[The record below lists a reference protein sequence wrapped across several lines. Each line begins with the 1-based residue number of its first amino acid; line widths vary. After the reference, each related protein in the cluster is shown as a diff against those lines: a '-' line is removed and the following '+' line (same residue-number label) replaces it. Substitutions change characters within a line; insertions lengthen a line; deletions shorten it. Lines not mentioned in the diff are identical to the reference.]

1 MSTNTEASIRAR
13 LLNRART
20 EGTEFQL
27 YLVRYACERFLYRLE
42 ASTARDHCILKGAG
56 LLAVWM
62 EEPYRATRDI
72 DILAFGAND
81 VEAIRAMM
89 STICN
94 VPCPEDGLLFDI
106 DTLDVSAIRDDQRYE
121 GQRARIRAL
130 LGTARIT
137 VQVDFGFGDAVTPG
151 PGDAWL
157 PTLIAGLPEPFLRT
171 YPKVSAIAE
180 KFESMVH
187 LEIRNSRMKDFYDI
201 WALSETFA
209 FEGFELQ
216 QAVERCF
223 ERRGTSWTA
232 ETPDALTSEFY
243 SDINLRSRWTDY
255 GRQGGLL
262 KPPPI
267 AFEDIGVRM
276 RSFIGPVRDAIL
288 SAMPFARHWP
298 AGGPWQSSATAHG

>member
-1 MSTNTEASIRAR
+1 
-13 LLNRART
+13 
-20 EGTEFQL
+20 
-27 YLVRYACERFLYRLE
+27 
-42 ASTARDHCILKGAG
+42 
-56 LLAVWM
+56 M

-72 DILAFGAND
+72 DILALGAND
-81 VEAIRAMM
+81 EETVRGVM
-89 STICN
+89 STACN

-106 DTLDVSAIRDDQRYE
+106 DTLDVTTIRDDQRYG
-121 GQRARIRAL
+121 GQRARMRAL

-151 PGDAWL
+151 PEEARL
-157 PTLIAGLPEPFLRT
+157 PTLIEGLPEPFLLI

-180 KFESMVH
+180 KFESMVR
-187 LEIRNSRMKDFYDI
+187 LEIRNSRMKDFYDV

-209 FEGFELQ
+209 LDGPELQ

-232 ETPDALTSEFY
+232 ETPDSLTPAFY
-243 SDINLRSRWTDY
+243 SDRDLQSRWTAY

-262 KPPPI
+262 NPPPI

-276 RSFIGPVRDAIL
+276 HSFMGPVCDAIL
-288 SAMPFARHWP
+288 SDESFAMHWP
-298 AGGPWQSSATAHG
+298 AGGPWQSSAIAHRYLNNAA